1 MKIQTDPSPFK
12 APNPKRVSDQGGM
25 QTIPLSNR
33 VNDKYNI
40 SKTKSGNEPMY
51 EKVQETIEVMEP
63 KVTAK

>member
-1 MKIQTDPSPFK
+1 
-12 APNPKRVSDQGGM
+12 M

-63 KVTAK
+63 KVTAN